1 MRGDPRESGKEQ
13 QGRGRCRE
21 NSGSTEPSEDRVSRR
36 RNHYVG
42 ANAADEAHEMRTE
55 NGLLD
60 AAASASWRL
69 YENSGQDFLKDGNIC
84 VEKSLEISCFISFSI
99 WTVGG

>member
-1 MRGDPRESGKEQ
+1 
-13 QGRGRCRE
+13 
-21 NSGSTEPSEDRVSRR
+21 
-36 RNHYVG
+36 
-42 ANAADEAHEMRTE
+42 MRTE

-60 AAASASWRL
+60 AAASASRQL